1 MKVLTNQDT
10 IDAIKEIV
18 AQQPDF
24 PGTVRIY
31 LAGMG

>member
-10 IDAIKEIV
+10 IDAIKEV
-18 AQQPDF
+18 AKQQPDF
-24 PGTVRIY
+24 PGSVRIY